1 MDTIRDMIAAQRAEL
16 AEVLAGLAAASWDE
30 PTLCAGWRVREVV
43 AHITMPF
50 RFPGRRFALELAKSR
65 GRFNEMADRVARRDA
80 AAMSPA
86 DLTGAVRSNTGH
98 PWKPPG
104 GGYTGALSHDL
115 IHGLDITV
123 PLGLDGPVPED
134 RLRLVLPESL
144 TDRSVKFFGV
154 DLDGI
159 ELRAQDMDWTLGSGA
174 PLTGTAADLLLVLCG
189 RTLPSGRLA
198 GEPSAR
204 FTQPDRLGTAGLG
217 ANLLLRADG
226 VRGPVPA
233 GHGTRPRPG

>member
-16 AEVLAGLAAASWDE
+16 AEVLAGLPGPNWDE

-50 RFPGRRFALELAKSR
+50 RYSRGRFALELAKSR

-86 DLTGAVRSNTGH
+86 ELAGAVSSNAGH

-104 GGYTGALSHDL
+104 GGYTGALAHDL

-123 PLGLDGPVPED
+123 PLGLAKPIPEE
-134 RLRLVLPESL
+134 RLRLVLPGSPA
-144 TDRSVKFFGV
+144 DRSVRFFGV

-159 ELRAQDMDWTLGSGA
+159 ELRAQDMDWTLGSGT
-174 PLTGTAADLLLVLCG
+174 PLTGAAADLLLVLCG
-189 RTLPSGRLA
+189 RTLPAGRLA
-198 GEPSAR
+198 GQPGAR
-204 FTQPDRLGTAGLG
+204 FTQPG
-217 ANLLLRADG
+217 
-226 VRGPVPA
+226 
-233 GHGTRPRPG
+233 

>member
-16 AEVLAGLAAASWDE
+16 AEVLAGLPESAWDE

-50 RFPGRRFALELAKSR
+50 RYGRGQFALELAKSR

-80 AAMSPA
+80 AGMSPA
-86 DLTGAVRSNTGH
+86 DLAGAVRSNTGH

-104 GGYTGALSHDL
+104 GGFSGALAHDL

-134 RLRLVLPESL
+134 RLRLVLPESPA
-144 TDRSVKFFGV
+144 DKSVRFFGV
-154 DLDGI
+154 DLDGV
-159 ELRAQDMDWTLGSGA
+159 ELRAEDMDWTLGSGV
-174 PLTGTAADLLLVLCG
+174 PVTGAAADLLLVLCG
-189 RTLPSGRLA
+189 RTLPAGRLT

-204 FTQPDRLGTAGLG
+204 FTQPGP
-217 ANLLLRADG
+217 
-226 VRGPVPA
+226 RG
-233 GHGTRPRPG
+233 

>member
-16 AEVLAGLAAASWDE
+16 AEVLAGLPAPSWDE

-50 RFPGRRFALELAKSR
+50 RYGRGRFGLELAKSR

-80 AAMSPA
+80 AGMSPA
-86 DLTGAVRSNTGH
+86 DLTGAVRSNVGH

-104 GGYTGALSHDL
+104 GGFTGALAHDL

-123 PLGLDGPVPED
+123 PLGLDRPVPEE
-134 RLRLVLPESL
+134 RLRPVLPGSL
-144 TDRSVKFFGV
+144 ADRSVRFFGV

-159 ELRAQDMDWTLGSGA
+159 ELRAADMDWTLGSGT
-174 PLTGTAADLLLVLCG
+174 PLEGTAADLLLVLSG
-189 RTLPSGRLA
+189 RTLPPGRLT
-198 GEPSAR
+198 GEPGAR
-204 FTQPDRLGTAGLG
+204 FTQPA
-217 ANLLLRADG
+217 
-226 VRGPVPA
+226 
-233 GHGTRPRPG
+233 

>member
-1 MDTIRDMIAAQRAEL
+1 MDTIRDVIATQRAEL
-16 AEVLAGLAAASWDE
+16 AEVLAGLPGPSWDQ

-50 RFPGRRFALELAKSR
+50 RYGRGRFGLELAKSG

-80 AAMSPA
+80 AGMSPA
-86 DLTGAVRSNTGH
+86 DLAGAVRSNIGH

-104 GGYTGALSHDL
+104 GGFTGALAHDL

-123 PLGLDGPVPED
+123 PLGLDRLVPEE
-134 RLRLVLPESL
+134 RLRLVLPASL

-154 DLDGI
+154 NLDGI
-159 ELRAQDMDWTLGSGA
+159 RLRAADMDWTLGSGT
-174 PLTGTAADLLLVLCG
+174 PLTGSASDLLLVLCG
-189 RTLPSGRLA
+189 RTLPPGRLA

-204 FTQPDRLGTAGLG
+204 FTQPG
-217 ANLLLRADG
+217 
-226 VRGPVPA
+226 
-233 GHGTRPRPG
+233 

>member
-16 AEVLAGLAAASWDE
+16 AEVLAGLPAPGWDE

-50 RFPGRRFALELAKSR
+50 RFSGRRFALELAKSR

-104 GGYTGALSHDL
+104 GGYTGALAHDL

-123 PLGLDGPVPED
+123 PLGLAGPVPEE
-134 RLRLVLPESL
+134 RLRLVLPASL
-144 TDRSVKFFGV
+144 SDRSVKFFGT

-159 ELRAQDMDWTLGSGA
+159 ELRAQDMDWALGSGA
-174 PLTGTAADLLLVLCG
+174 PLTGTAADLLLVLSG
-189 RTLPSGRLA
+189 RTLPPGRLT

-204 FTQPDRLGTAGLG
+204 FSQPGP
-217 ANLLLRADG
+217 
-226 VRGPVPA
+226 RG
-233 GHGTRPRPG
+233 

>member
-16 AEVLAGLAAASWDE
+16 AEVLAGLPAPGWDE

-50 RFPGRRFALELAKSR
+50 RFRPPVRARAGEVARPVQRDGRPAGAARR
-65 GRFNEMADRVARRDA
+65 GRDVT
-80 AAMSPA
+80 A
-86 DLTGAVRSNTGH
+86 DLTGAVRSNIGH

-104 GGYTGALSHDL
+104 GGYTGALAHDL

-123 PLGLDGPVPED
+123 PLGLAGPVPEG

-159 ELRAQDMDWTLGSGA
+159 ELRAGDMDWTLGSGA
-174 PLTGTAADLLLVLCG
+174 LLTGTAADLLLVLCG
-189 RTLPSGRLA
+189 RALPPGRLA
-198 GEPSAR
+198 GQPSAR
-204 FTQPDRLGTAGLG
+204 FTRPDR
-217 ANLLLRADG
+217 
-226 VRGPVPA
+226 
-233 GHGTRPRPG
+233 H